1 LAERKGIAMKDQKRP
16 WESVFAG
23 PEITAVPGDSARY
36 EEKPQESS
44 DQDRF
49 ED

>member
-1 LAERKGIAMKDQKRP
+1 MEVQTRP

-23 PEITAVPGDSARY
+23 PAVVAVPSGAARF
-36 EEKPQESS
+36 EEKAADIS
-44 DQDRF
+44 DQGRF